1 MDKLNSAKMIQL
13 AREGKQI
20 LKILEEDFPK

>member
-20 LKILEEDFPK
+20 SKILKEDLPK